1 MVKQKIL
8 KARKYRRTENFCTVR
23 EKKLKN
29 ILSKIHFLLTP
40 DREDGKVFEN
50 IPIIVL
56 KKERV
61 YRPSWWE
68 PKYLHLKPRG
78 ISVVL
83 ALNQNVKFVNILPK
97 HICLNHH
104 LRSTYIPSDNEIWIA
119 LSKNVVH
126 PFTCVTCHKKY
137 AGSTE
142 EFRSRFNNYR
152 CAHRSFSWNKK
163 VNQESFRSH
172 FAEGLPQRESDW
184 EVRLRD
190 QAVSVNDLRR
200 R

>member
-40 DREDGKVFEN
+40 DREVGKVFEN

-68 PKYLHLKPRG
+68 PKYLYLKPRG
-78 ISVVL
+78 ISVVF

-119 LSKNVVH
+119 LSKNVVY
-126 PFTCVTCHKKY
+126 PFTCITCHKKY

-142 EFRSRFNNYR
+142 EFRSIFNNYR
-152 CAHRSFSWNKK
+152 CAHRNFLRNKK
-163 VNQESFRSH
+163 VKQEWFH
-172 FAEGLPQRESDW
+172 AQFA
-184 EVRLRD
+184 
-190 QAVSVNDLRR
+190 NDLRTKEKVVGN
-200 R
+200 